1 MNIPVFYFS
10 LEKIEIWIDAHQKEN
25 VSQHYN
31 PTVSNMNSCI
41 LGLKIFFINFQ
52 LIKLHFA
59 SYVVVVVVRTYSFNK
74 Q

>member
-1 MNIPVFYFS
+1 
-10 LEKIEIWIDAHQKEN
+10 
-25 VSQHYN
+25 
-31 PTVSNMNSCI
+31 MNSCI

-59 SYVVVVVVRTYSFNK
+59 SYVVVVVVVVVVVRTYSFNK